1 MSTPASSAA
10 TKQILV
16 VEDHPMN
23 QKFIGIVLERIG
35 HQATYCGHGEEALAA
50 IHARHFDAIIM
61 DIQMPVMDGLEATRA
76 IRALGSETADVLIV
90 ALTSDTSDEARR
102 KALEAGVDEFV
113 KKPVEYESLKAALQ
127 RSRVDKSLRRHPVV

>member
-1 MSTPASSAA
+1 
-10 TKQILV
+10 
-16 VEDHPMN
+16 MN

-35 HQATYCGHGEEALAA
+35 HQATYCNHGEEALAQ

-90 ALTSDTSDEARR
+90 ALTSDTSEEARR

-113 KKPVEYESLKAALQ
+113 KKPVEFESLRAALQ
-127 RSRVDKSLRRHPVV
+127 RNRVDKSLRRHPVV